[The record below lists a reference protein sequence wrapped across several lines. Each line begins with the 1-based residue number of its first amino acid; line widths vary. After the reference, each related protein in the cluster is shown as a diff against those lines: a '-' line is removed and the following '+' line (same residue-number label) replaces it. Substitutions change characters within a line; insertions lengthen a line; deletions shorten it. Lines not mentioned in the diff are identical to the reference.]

1 MRSGLSR
8 IGLPADQNGAFHLHP
23 AARCDI
29 LRIEKGTTAHKVV
42 DQLKNEHRNATSL
55 LAKVSGV
62 VFLCLISSVTNQINE
77 CQQ

>member
-42 DQLKNEHRNATSL
+42 D
-55 LAKVSGV
+55 
-62 VFLCLISSVTNQINE
+62 LITIME
-77 CQQ
+77 T